1 MHFKTEILLQNIQI
15 YASLYHKCNF
25 PPSSRVSLQEC
36 WEKYFKCNI
45 TPSLR
50 ALDFG
55 VCKAIR
61 LVRFSYNTF
70 TGCVA

>member
-1 MHFKTEILLQNIQI
+1 MHFKTEILLQNMQI

-25 PPSSRVSLQEC
+25 SPSSRVSLQEY

>member
-1 MHFKTEILLQNIQI
+1 MHFKTEILLQNMQI
-15 YASLYHKCNF
+15 YASLYHT
-25 PPSSRVSLQEC
+25 RVSLQEC